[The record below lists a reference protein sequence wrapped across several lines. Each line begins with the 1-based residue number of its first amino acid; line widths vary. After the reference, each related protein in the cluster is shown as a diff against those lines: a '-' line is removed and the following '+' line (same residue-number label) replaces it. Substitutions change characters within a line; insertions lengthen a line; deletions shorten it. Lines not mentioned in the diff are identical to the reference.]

1 MRRYSEILR
10 ESPDFR
16 HELMSLLDEDFRFL
30 ESDFGLVRR
39 NLTDG
44 YSYAGEAAVVYVRLW
59 ESSWVGVDRILSPF
73 GKPEFGL
80 PIWAVMNVRG
90 SKHLYNEA
98 NNSLDKFPVYAAA
111 LRECCSDI
119 LAGDFSN
126 VQAILDWLSH
136 RAAELEMWEK
146 KILRGERGDA

>member
-1 MRRYSEILR
+1 MRRYSEILLQA
-10 ESPDFR
+10 PDFR
-16 HELMSLLDEDFRFL
+16 RELMSLLDEDFRFL
-30 ESDFGLVRR
+30 ESDFGLARR

-44 YSYAGEAAVVYVRLW
+44 CAYVGGATVVFVRLW
-59 ESSWVGVDRILSPF
+59 EESWVGIDRIVKPF
-73 GKPEFGL
+73 GKAEFGL

-90 SKHLYNEA
+90 SKYLYNEA

-126 VQAILDWLSH
+126 VQSVVDWVSD
-136 RAAELEMWEK
+136 RAAKQETWEK
-146 KILRGERGDA
+146 RVLRGERGDA